1 MNDAAITAQWL
12 SDHSESLTAAAKA
25 LGVDRRNIHR
35 HKAGSHPLT
44 RERRLAMA
52 AIAANLKPYG
62 DTDNEQ

>member
-1 MNDAAITAQWL
+1 MTDAQITAQWL

-25 LGVDRRNIHR
+25 LGISREHLQRT
-35 HKAGSHPLT
+35 KQGTHPLT

-62 DTDNEQ
+62 E